1 MLSHRTPLLV
11 RLRRHR
17 GLWVLAVAVLL
28 IKLATG
34 TICLADGPGTRF
46 AATDG
51 SVAVSA
57 LAIAAAEPVAGNGD
71 GDGTCVLGEAGG
83 CHCVCAHSAA
93 LPTAVAL
100 AVTRADIRLDTP
112 VDALDRVPTAPASL
126 IRPPIA

>member
-1 MLSHRTPLLV
+1 MLFSRTPLLV

-34 TICLADGPGTRF
+34 TICLADGPGARLAF
-46 AATDG
+46 PDGATAI
-51 SVAVSA
+51 SAV
-57 LAIAAAEPVAGNGD
+57 AAAVDPAVGND
-71 GDGTCVLGEAGG
+71 DGTCVLGEAGG
-83 CHCVCAHSAA
+83 CHCVCAHSLT
-93 LPTAVAL
+93 LPATVAL
-100 AVTRADIRLDTP
+100 ALTRPGVKLDAL